1 MGFSESE
8 LNKVQEFL
16 DCYNKQLIKRIPV
29 ALPETMLNIARQQ
42 MVRMNNMSFEQVC
55 LEIIYV

>member
-55 LEIIYV
+55 LE